1 MTNIG
6 TYGDGK
12 LVHGP
17 RTYTVSLNAGGD
29 NTTDTITLDS
39 SLPGPAADKL
49 LTAVEGPAYAAGT
62 FDITATT
69 DGQGNVS
76 GWTWNI
82 STSLT
87 QGDYEVLV
95 VIAERP

>member
-6 TYGDGK
+6 TWGDGK

-17 RTYTVSLNAGGD
+17 RAYTVSLDASGD
-29 NTTDTITLDS
+29 NAIDTITLDS
-39 SLPGPAADKL
+39 SLPGPAADKI
-49 LTAVEGPAYAAGT
+49 AVMVEGPAYAAGT
-62 FDITATT
+62 FDITNAVDAQSNLT
-69 DGQGNVS
+69 
-76 GWTWNI
+76 GWTWAI

-95 VIAERP
+95 CIVERP